1 MSRNQWMDSAPH
13 KKLDTL
19 ENRQSVIIDTISGA
33 KKSLSILG
41 DSKSVNFLLSEQI
54 RNAIQDAK
62 NRQVRIRYITE
73 ITTENLSSCKEI
85 NKFTEVRHLEN
96 IIGNYILTDKEYF
109 GLPEAGNFLSSRNQ
123 NDKSQS
129 TIMQNYIFDNLWN
142 NATTQ
147 HDKTTNL
154 ELGLESEEVK
164 IISDASEVRK
174 AYFNLIESAEFE
186 ISLIIATP
194 NALKRNYKE
203 GIISKLIEASEKRN
217 VNVYLAMPTYDNDN
231 LQIDNFQSGQL
242 EKIYKFQM
250 KFIAPVTTQTDKIKT
265 TFLIVDKKF
274 VFIKDVK
281 DDIKDNFI
289 EAVGY
294 ATLHTSKS
302 RAESYSFIFDT
313 VWRQADLY
321 ESLKQ
326 ANKNLLYSYQKLE
339 EHDAMEK
346 EFVNLAAHELRTPS
360 QSIIGYSE
368 MLRDSP
374 ERNKRYEE
382 AILRNAERLHSLVTN
397 MLSIARIESQ
407 TMKLNKTNFDLN
419 TKIENVINDV
429 SQQFELRAEDKV
441 RIDFKPCNK
450 INIFADKEKIFQVF
464 ANLLSNALKF
474 TNKGVINISVRR
486 NEEADKAIATITD
499 SGSGIDPDIIA
510 HLFSK
515 FKTKSEKGLGL
526 GLYISK
532 SIVDAHH
539 GKIEAYNNPNSK
551 GATFVVTLPL
561 KG

>member
-1 MSRNQWMDSAPH
+1 MSSAPH
-13 KKLDTL
+13 KKPDTL
-19 ENRQSVIIDTISGA
+19 ENRQSVIVNTISGA

-41 DSKSVNFLLSEQI
+41 DSKSVIFILSEQI

-62 NRQVRIRYITE
+62 NRQLRIRYITE
-73 ITTENLSSCKEI
+73 ITKENLNSCKEI
-85 NKFTEVRHLEN
+85 MKLTEVRHLDK

-123 NDKSQS
+123 NDNYQS
-129 TIMQNYIFDNLWN
+129 VTMQNYIFDNLWN

-147 HDKTTNL
+147 HDKTTSL
-154 ELGLESEEVK
+154 EVGFESEEVK
-164 IISDASEVRK
+164 IIYDASEVRK
-174 AYFNLIESAEFE
+174 AYFNLIESAKFE

-194 NALKRNYKE
+194 NSLKRNYKE

-217 VNVYLAMPTYDNDN
+217 VSVYLVIPTYDNDK
-231 LQIDNFQSGQL
+231 LRIDIFQSHQL
-242 EKIYKFQM
+242 EKNYKFQM
-250 KFIAPVTTQTDKIKT
+250 KFIAPVTTQTHKIKT

-302 RAESYSFIFDT
+302 RAESYNFIFDT

-321 ESLKQ
+321 ESLKE
-326 ANKNLLYSYQKLE
+326 ANKNLLYSYEKLE

-407 TMKLNKTNFDLN
+407 TMKLNKTNLDLN

-429 SQQFELRAEDKV
+429 SQIELEAEDKV
-441 RIDFKPCNK
+441 RIEFKPSDK
-450 INIFADKEKIFQVF
+450 INIIADEEKILQVF
-464 ANLLSNALKF
+464 ANLLNNALKF
-474 TNKGVINISVRR
+474 TNKGVINISASH
-486 NEEADKAIATITD
+486 NEEADKAIVTIRD
-499 SGSGIDPDIIA
+499 SGSGIDPDIIP

-532 SIVDAHH
+532 SIVDAHR
-539 GKIEAYNNPNSK
+539 GKIEAYNNPNSE
-551 GATFVVTLPL
+551 GATFVITLPL

>member
-1 MSRNQWMDSAPH
+1 MSSATDE
-13 KKLDTL
+13 KTDNLYNLQSLIVKL
-19 ENRQSVIIDTISGA
+19 ISESEQ
-33 KKSLSILG
+33 SLSILG
-41 DSKSVNFLLSEQI
+41 DSKSVTFILSEPI
-54 RNAIQDAK
+54 RNAIEDAK
-62 NRQVRIRYITE
+62 KKGLRIRYVTE
-73 ITTENLSSCKEI
+73 MTKENLNSCKEI
-85 NKFTEVRHLEN
+85 MKIIQVRHLDS
-96 IIGNYILTDKEYF
+96 ITGNFILTDKEYA
-109 GLPEAGNFLSSRNQ
+109 GLPQEGNFLSGQ
-123 NDKSQS
+123 NKYENGQS
-129 TIMQNYIFDNLWN
+129 VSMQNYIFDNLWN
-142 NATTQ
+142 NATIQ
-147 HDKTTNL
+147 DDKITSL
-154 ELGLESEEVK
+154 EVGVESEQVK
-164 IISDASEVRK
+164 VISDASDVRK
-174 AYFNLIESAEFE
+174 TYFNLIDSAKFE

-194 NALKRNYKE
+194 NSLKRNYRE

-217 VNVYLAMPTYDNDN
+217 VNVYLAIPTYDNDE
-231 LQIDNFQSGQL
+231 LQMDIFKSRQL
-242 EKIYKFQM
+242 EKNYRFHVKS
-250 KFIAPVTTQTDKIKT
+250 IASVTTETHKIKT
-265 TFLIVDKKF
+265 TFLVIDRKT

-302 RAESYSFIFDT
+302 RAESYNFIFDT

-321 ESLKQ
+321 ESLKE

-368 MLRDSP
+368 MLKDSP

-382 AILRNAERLHSLVTN
+382 AILRNAEKLYSLVTN
-397 MLSIARIESQ
+397 MLNIARIESQ
-407 TMKLNKTNFDLN
+407 TMKLNKSNFDLN
-419 TKIENVINDV
+419 KNIENVINDV
-429 SQQFELRAEDKV
+429 SQQNKLRVDDRV
-441 RIDFKPCNK
+441 RIEFKPTDK
-450 INIFADKEKIFQVF
+450 IHIVADKEKVIQVF
-464 ANLLSNALKF
+464 ANLINNALKF
-474 TNKGVINISVRR
+474 TSKGVIKISAVRD
-486 NEEADKAIATITD
+486 EKADKAIVTIRD
-499 SGSGIDPDIIA
+499 SGSGIDADIFP

-561 KG
+561 NG

>member
-1 MSRNQWMDSAPH
+1 MSSISY
-13 KKLDTL
+13 KKPDTL
-19 ENRQSVIIDTISGA
+19 ENRHSIIVNTISA
-33 KKSLSILG
+33 AEKSLSILG
-41 DSKSVNFLLSEQI
+41 DSKSLNFLLSEQI
-54 RNAIQDAK
+54 RKAIQDAK

-73 ITTENLSSCKEI
+73 INTENLSSCKDI
-85 NKFTEVRHLEN
+85 MKLTEVRHLDK
-96 IIGNYILTDKEYF
+96 IIGNYILTDKEYI
-109 GLPEAGNFLSSRNQ
+109 GLPEAGDFLSNRNQ
-123 NDKSQS
+123 NDNCQS
-129 TIMQNYIFDNLWN
+129 VSMQNYLFDNLWN

-147 HDKTTNL
+147 HDKTTSL
-154 ELGLESEEVK
+154 EIGLEAEEVK
-164 IISDASEVRK
+164 IISDASQVRE
-174 AYFNLIESAEFE
+174 AYFNLIESAKFE

-203 GIISKLIEASEKRN
+203 GIISKLIEASETRN
-217 VNVYLAMPTYDNDN
+217 VNVYLAIPTYDNDK
-231 LQIDNFQSGQL
+231 LHIDIFQSGQL
-242 EKIYKFQM
+242 EKNYKFQM
-250 KFIAPVTTQTDKIKT
+250 KFIAPVTTQTHKIKT
-265 TFLIVDKKF
+265 TFLIVDKKI

-302 RAESYSFIFDT
+302 RAESYNFIFDT

-321 ESLKQ
+321 ESLKE
-326 ANKNLLYSYQKLE
+326 ANKNLLYSYEKLE
-339 EHDAMEK
+339 QHDAMEK

-368 MLRDSP
+368 MLKDSP

-397 MLSIARIESQ
+397 MLNIARIESQ

-419 TKIENVINDV
+419 TKIENLIKDA
-429 SQQFELRAEDKV
+429 SQQIKLRADDKV
-441 RIDFKPCNK
+441 RIDFKPTDK
-450 INIFADKEKIFQVF
+450 INIIADKEKIFQVF
-464 ANLLSNALKF
+464 ANLVSNALKF

-486 NEEADKAIATITD
+486 HEEADKAIVTIRD
-499 SGSGIDPDIIA
+499 SGSGIDPDIIP

-515 FKTKSEKGLGL
+515 FKTKSENGLGL